1 MIEAIVQKINELS
14 GGNQFLAAAVSAWV
28 LGVAT
33 FILRKVPSDLLRL
46 VKKHLTTSMTITSGH
61 NSFYELMAWLDTC
74 GYGRK
79 FRRVNVT
86 NGRWGEESTAAKA
99 VGFGRHLMWW
109 KRTPM
114 IIELNRIESQSERDK
129 QEVVISKIGRSHA
142 LFDRLLKEI
151 KRSTDKEDSMT
162 KIRSCCNDYWR
173 LAKQPKRTLESIYL
187 PNEIKMRLTKT
198 LTDFKQKEQWY
209 IDRGIPYQL
218 GILLHG
224 VPGTGKTSLIRAIA
238 TYMNCGITTVP
249 ACLVQKLSTLD
260 EDEEET
266 IVVIEDVDA
275 NTVTH
280 DRDHKS
286 SQGANASDCFLD
298 GDISDVLNALDG
310 AVVRHGRILVMTT
323 NHIEKLDPALIRPG
337 RVDLNLELGCIT
349 GEVFNQLTQAFFD
362 TTSALGDPVKKVT
375 PAEVQGMVLE
385 GKSLKEI
392 TTFCYS

>member
-1 MIEAIVQKINELS
+1 MIESIVQKINELS

-33 FILRKVPSDLLRL
+33 FILRKVPSDLMKL
-46 VKKHLTTSMTITSGH
+46 VKKHLTTSMTITSSH

-79 FRRVNVT
+79 FRKVNVT
-86 NGRWGEESTAAKA
+86 NGKWGEDAATKA
-99 VGFGRHLMWW
+99 VGYGRHLMWW
-109 KRTPM
+109 NRSPM
-114 IIELNRIESQSERDK
+114 IIELKRIEAQSERDK
-129 QEVVISKIGRSHA
+129 QEVTISKIGRSHT
-142 LFDRLLKEI
+142 LFDRLLNEI
-151 KRSTDKEDSMT
+151 KSADKEHTMT
-162 KIRSCCNDYWR
+162 KIRSCCGTYWH
-173 LAKQPKRTLESIYL
+173 LTTQPKRTLESIYL
-187 PNEIKMRLTKT
+187 PNEIKTRLIKT

-238 TYMNCGITTVP
+238 AHMDCGITTVP
-249 ACLVQKLSTLD
+249 ASLVQKLSSLE

-280 DRDHKS
+280 DRDRKS
-286 SQGANASDCFLD
+286 SQGDASDNFLA

-310 AVVRHGRILVMTT
+310 AVVRHGRILIMTT

-337 RVDLNLELGCIT
+337 RVDLNLELGYIT
-349 GEVFNQLTQAFFD
+349 GEVFDQMAKAFFA
-362 TTSALGDPVKKVT
+362 TTPALGDPVQKVT
-375 PAEVQGMVLE
+375 PAELQGMVLE